1 MALTDAGGRGEALYG
16 VATAWGRTAPETA
29 LAWALSM
36 PAGERDRCILQVLSA
51 WAEKD
56 ADAAMTHVGDIVD
69 EETRGDALREIHASH
84 MGSERARLRESLLR
98 REEGK

>member
-1 MALTDAGGRGEALYG
+1 
-16 VATAWGRTAPETA
+16 
-29 LAWALSM
+29 
-36 PAGERDRCILQVLSA
+36 LQVLSA